1 MQSCQ
6 SLSSLV
12 EAFLEVLRSSL
23 MASKPC
29 RGSKERSST
38 AAPSPVQNKNWVLVW
53 GCFSGMLH
61 PSAHCQQHF
70 SSEPVAQPDG
80 GGNGLVHPAMGPV
93 LCSKCTPFPS
103 PNVQHS
109 VALCPSFC
117 STDLLFPAPPD
128 VKSGCC
134 FKACQRARTVPYVSA
149 MFRNK
154 YTSGSVL
161 AEVSKAAPKPSGLL
175 INSDYKNSS

>member
-6 SLSSLV
+6 SLSSLLG
-12 EAFLEVLRSSL
+12 AFLEALRSSL

-38 AAPSPVQNKNWVLVW
+38 AAPSPVQNKSWVLVW
-53 GCFSGMLH
+53 SWFWECLTFQ
-61 PSAHCQQHF
+61 PSA
-70 SSEPVAQPDG
+70 SSTSALSLWLSLMEERMTWCTRPW
-80 GGNGLVHPAMGPV
+80 GLSCA
-93 LCSKCTPFPS
+93 PFP
-103 PNVQHS
+103 PPTLQCP

-117 STDLLFPAPPD
+117 SADLLFPAPPD
-128 VKSGCC
+128 VAKSGCC
-134 FKACQRARTVPYVSA
+134 SKACQRARAFSYVST

-161 AEVSKAAPKPSGLL
+161 AEASKALL
-175 INSDYKNSS
+175 PNPVHF